1 MLDYDYFKNHCRL
14 IVIDLSRGKE
24 LEANPKQIQEI
35 EFVQQFMFVL
45 TVLEKIRE
53 AQLEISQ
60 RIVRVLEASYKEAN

>member
-1 MLDYDYFKNHCRL
+1 M
-14 IVIDLSRGKE
+14 SRGKE
-24 LEANPKQIQEI
+24 LEANPKPIQEI